1 MQSMGRLV
9 EPSANS
15 WCQLTSRVTYS
26 NNHLQTPKEN
36 CACSVIWSTK
46 GYRMEIIPEA
56 FLEQNLFVRGH
67 EMRDPDGRE
76 QCKWHLQMRSV
87 HKGAEM
93 QVGKPRE

>member
-1 MQSMGRLV
+1 
-9 EPSANS
+9 
-15 WCQLTSRVTYS
+15 
-26 NNHLQTPKEN
+26 
-36 CACSVIWSTK
+36 
-46 GYRMEIIPEA
+46 MEIIPEA

-93 QVGKPRE
+93 QVSKPRE

>member
-1 MQSMGRLV
+1 
-9 EPSANS
+9 
-15 WCQLTSRVTYS
+15 
-26 NNHLQTPKEN
+26 
-36 CACSVIWSTK
+36 
-46 GYRMEIIPEA
+46 MEIIPEA

-93 QVGKPRE
+93 QVGKPREMHVKYRGVGEEVKVIRRSVGLLCFMRTLQHRI